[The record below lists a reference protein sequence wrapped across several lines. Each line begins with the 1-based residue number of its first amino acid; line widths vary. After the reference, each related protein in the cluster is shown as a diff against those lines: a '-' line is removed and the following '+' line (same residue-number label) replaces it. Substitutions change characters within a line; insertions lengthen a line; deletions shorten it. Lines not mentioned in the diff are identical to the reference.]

1 MIKCADIRC
10 KYRSDRTGSCK
21 CKNLNLSAWKVHT
34 TNMGYKDF
42 LECKSFEESD
52 DYKEMREKLQK
63 ILGGKIE

>member
-10 KYRSDRTGSCK
+10 KYRSDRTSSCK
-21 CKNLNLSAWKVHT
+21 CKNVDLSAWKVHT

-52 DYKEMREKLQK
+52 RCKEMKKQLKEL
-63 ILGGKIE
+63 LGG